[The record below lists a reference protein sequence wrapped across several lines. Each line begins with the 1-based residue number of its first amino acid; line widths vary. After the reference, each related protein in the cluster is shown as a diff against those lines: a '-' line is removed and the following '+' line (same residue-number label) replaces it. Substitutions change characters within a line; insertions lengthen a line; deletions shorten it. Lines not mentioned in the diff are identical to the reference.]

1 MKTVVRLLPTGNVT
15 TTYQD
20 QLRHTHC
27 AWKHTHA
34 HRCTGLFALHSVLN
48 MHIQTDTSDSW
59 ICACWH
65 IYIWAWLS
73 WPVPWCR
80 VTGLMP
86 LPPGY
91 RWGGVTM
98 WQERRQ
104 RDAFHS
110 TVSVQWHNLS
120 CCFSHI
126 PEFSSAEV
134 TFDCVLMWLMTCCL
148 LPSLLQL
155 VLRWS
160 GAAPVML
167 AAVKPQIVLSEC
179 IDYWYVHT

>member
-27 AWKHTHA
+27 AWKHTRTHTDVLDCLRFTQRWTCIFKLIRQTHESVHA
-34 HRCTGLFALHSVLN
+34 DTFTYMSLACRGPGRDAGWQVLC
-48 MHIQTDTSDSW
+48 HFPQVSG
-59 ICACWH
+59 
-65 IYIWAWLS
+65 
-73 WPVPWCR
+73 R
-80 VTGLMP
+80 
-86 LPPGY
+86 
-91 RWGGVTM
+91 GGVTM
-98 WQERRQ
+98 WQELRP

-120 CCFSHI
+120 RCFSLI

-134 TFDCVLMWLMTCCL
+134 TFGCMLMWLMTCCFT
-148 LPSLLQL
+148 SISASAC
-155 VLRWS
+155 VDRVVS

-167 AAVKPQIVLSEC
+167 VVC
-179 IDYWYVHT
+179 